1 MLQSLRIF
9 PILQGIRGQA
19 GVDLPALAAAL
30 VNLSRLAV
38 DYPEIRE
45 LDLNPVVAAPQG
57 CCASTAGFYDE
68 SGGVGGGVGTRLLPL
83 TAICPKP
90 LCRC

>member
-1 MLQSLRIF
+1 
-9 PILQGIRGQA
+9 
-19 GVDLPALAAAL
+19 VDLEALTTAL

-57 CCASTAGFYDE
+57 CWCVD
-68 SGGVGGGVGTRLLPL
+68 
-83 TAICPKP
+83 
-90 LCRC
+90 CRIVL